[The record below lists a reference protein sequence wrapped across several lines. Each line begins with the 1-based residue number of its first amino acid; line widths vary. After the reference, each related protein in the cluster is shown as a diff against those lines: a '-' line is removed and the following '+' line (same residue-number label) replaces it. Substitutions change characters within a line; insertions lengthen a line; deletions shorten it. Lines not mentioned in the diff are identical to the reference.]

1 MKTITPAMK
10 THVPLLHPRRIT
22 HLSLGPAGRPDRHQ
36 GSRSLHTTKSYQA
49 APYSPQQTLNDV
61 NCAQQHAHL
70 DVLAAPDG
78 TDGVIDGIAT
88 AIRWP
93 GAFGAHAVSI
103 LGT

>member
-1 MKTITPAMK
+1 MK

-22 HLSLGPAGRPDRHQ
+22 HFGLGPARRPDRHQ
-36 GSRSLHTTKSYQA
+36 GFRSLHTSESYQA
-49 APYSPQQTLNDV
+49 APYNPHQTLNDA

-78 TDGVIDGIAT
+78 TGDVIDGVAT
-88 AIRWP
+88 AFRWP

-103 LGT
+103 LGM